1 MEEQQPLLRHDRQP
15 SASNRDIESG
25 AGGHDER
32 GNGDIEDEEE
42 EEKQLSRRE
51 WMAEKLESR
60 ALHKAVITLVRLIC
74 YVPVGRLNSEKLMGG
89 NFISRRNILLRI
101 CMISI

>member
-32 GNGDIEDEEE
+32 GNGDIDEEE

-60 ALHKAVITLVRLIC
+60 ALHKAVITLVRLT
-74 YVPVGRLNSEKLMGG
+74 PVRCLSLGKLMSG
-89 NFISRRNILLRI
+89 ILLNCLAETFR
-101 CMISI
+101 CAMP